1 MQWYKGITW
10 GGVVSMLLLLG
21 ACTGKPENVEPIQNF
36 ELDNYLGEWYEI
48 ARLPHPFEEGLSHV
62 TAQYSPRD
70 DGGISVINRG
80 YKAESGE
87 WEQAEGKAYF
97 VDAPNVGHLKVSFFG
112 PFYASY
118 VIFTLDDSYDFAMV
132 TGPDK
137 DYLWI
142 LSRTPTLPDETVDAL
157 VSQAAQKG
165 YATGDLIYVD
175 QKNRP
180 QE

>member
-1 MQWYKGITW
+1 MPWYKRTKS
-10 GGVVSMLLLLG
+10 VLLFSMLLLLG
-21 ACTGKPENVEPIQNF
+21 ACTGKPDSVEPIQNF
-36 ELDNYLGEWYEI
+36 ELEKYSGKWYEI
-48 ARLPHPFEEGLSHV
+48 ARLPHSFEEGLSHV
-62 TAQYSPRD
+62 TAQYSPRN

-80 YKAESGE
+80 YNEESGE

-97 VDAPNVGHLKVSFFG
+97 VDEANVGHLKVSFFG

-118 VIFTLDDSYDFAMV
+118 VIFTLDESYDYAMV

-142 LSRTPTLPDETVDAL
+142 LSRTPTLPEETVKVL
-157 VSQAAQKG
+157 VDQAAQKG
-165 YATGDLIYVD
+165 YSTDNLIYVK

-180 QE
+180 QD

>member
-1 MQWYKGITW
+1 MPWYKQTTSGL
-10 GGVVSMLLLLG
+10 VLSMLLLLG
-21 ACTGKPENVEPIQNF
+21 ACTGKPDNVEPVQNF

-48 ARLPHPFEEGLSHV
+48 ARLPHSFEEGLSHV

-80 YKAESGE
+80 YNAESGE

-97 VDAPNVGHLKVSFFG
+97 VEASNVGHLKVSFFG

-118 VIFTLDDSYDFAMV
+118 VIFALDESYDYAMV

-142 LSRTPTLPDETVDAL
+142 LSRTPTLRGETVNAL
-157 VSQAAQKG
+157 VAQAAQKG
-165 YATGDLIYVD
+165 YPTDSLIYVE

-180 QE
+180 Q